1 MQNVE
6 YVALDIA
13 PMLNANGEII
23 GIDDTI
29 VEGIIAH

>member
-13 PMLNANGEII
+13 PVLNTNGEII

-29 VEGIIAH
+29 VKGIIPH